1 MSQSTKIIYIIGTLD
16 VGGAEGQLVQLATH
30 LDPQR
35 VEPVVCCLT
44 SSGPHHRTLDAAG
57 IPVEIVGFKG
67 LRVFRHPLQ
76 VATELSG
83 LVRFI
88 QREQPTI
95 VHAFLFWAYVIG
107 AFAAKAAGVP
117 IVIASR
123 RSLGHFKEGVVHH
136 LLLERLANRMT
147 DVILANS
154 EAVKAD
160 VIRQERV
167 ESARIRVIYNGVDPS
182 RYAVPAEPGLKVSLG
197 IPAGAKTIGVVA
209 RLIDYKGHRFFLQAC
224 PEIKRRYPL
233 ATFLLIG
240 EGPEAGSLAALSRH
254 LGLQETVRFLGTRSD
269 IPQLLSLLD
278 VVALPSL
285 EEGFPNVVLEAMAAG
300 KPVLAT
306 GVGGIPEVVIHEET
320 GLLVPPGNPQA
331 LAEGIL
337 RLLTHPDEAKTLA
350 DQARAA
356 LRSRGITLSQSLA
369 TLADLYEFLATSQRE
384 SPGTLLRARMRRAM
398 TLYRMLRLF
407 DERRRSFVGQQP

>member
-1 MSQSTKIIYIIGTLD
+1 MSEAAGQTAVASATHTYSAVPMGRRIKLLYIIGTLD
-16 VGGAEGQLVQLATH
+16 VGGAEGQLIQLVTH

-35 VEPVVCCLT
+35 FEPVVCSLT

-57 IPVEIVGFKG
+57 ISVTIVGFKG

-95 VHAFLFWAYVIG
+95 VHGFLFWAYVIG

-147 DVILANS
+147 DLILANS

-182 RYAVPAEPGLKVSLG
+182 RYALSAEPGLRASLG
-197 IPAGAKTIGVVA
+197 IPADAKTIGVVA
-209 RLIDYKGHRFFLQAC
+209 RLIDYKGHRFFLRAC
-224 PEIKRRYPL
+224 PEIKRRHPR
-233 ATFLLIG
+233 ATILLIG
-240 EGPEAGSLAALSRH
+240 DGPEAGSLVALSRQ
-254 LGLQETVRFLGTRSD
+254 LGLQEAVHFLGTRSD

-300 KPVLAT
+300 KPVVASR
-306 GVGGIPEVVIHEET
+306 VGGVPEAVIHEET
-320 GLLVPPGNPQA
+320 GLLVPPENPQA
-331 LAEGIL
+331 IAEGIM
-337 RLLTHPDEAKTLA
+337 RLLDDP
-350 DQARAA
+350 ARGEEMGRAG
-356 LRSRGITLSQSLA
+356 RERVIRKFGMNRMVQQTE
-369 TLADLYEFLATSQRE
+369 DLYLELLA
-384 SPGTLLRARMRRAM
+384 RRG
-398 TLYRMLRLF
+398 
-407 DERRRSFVGQQP
+407 DPE